1 MAITIVRH
9 KVKDFG
15 TWRKAFDDFAQAR
28 KDGGEQSATVV
39 QVEGDPN
46 DVIVINTWPSVDTAK
61 KFFEKPELKET
72 MEKAGVSGSPEFTF
86 GNDS

>member
-9 KVKDFG
+9 KVKDYAA
-15 TWRKAFDDFAQAR
+15 WRKIFDQFQSAR
-28 KDGGEQSATVV
+28 KQGGEQSATVV

-46 DVIVINTWPSVDTAK
+46 DIIVINTWKSLDVAK
-61 KFFEKPELKET
+61 AFFGRPELKQA
-72 MEKAGVSGSPEFTF
+72 MQNAGVASPPEFIY